1 LLAQRPRQLRKV
13 HRFRRAS
20 SCGQLIEDVE
30 SHTEGSILASMERA
44 ATLLSP
50 VQESRIWRV
59 RIVWANGAIH
69 HFGKF
74 NSEQEAIKWI
84 DAHPRLTRPVLEKEE
99 EPSLP
104 RKRVRFRK
112 RLP

>member
-1 LLAQRPRQLRKV
+1 MGK
-13 HRFRRAS
+13 
-20 SCGQLIEDVE
+20 
-30 SHTEGSILASMERA
+30 A
-44 ATLLSP
+44 ATLISP
-50 VQESRIWRV
+50 VQEDGIWRV

-74 NSEQEAIKWI
+74 TSVQEAIKWI

-99 EPSLP
+99 EPSIP

-112 RLP
+112 RLLNLFST